1 VSQNPMVLRVWQF
14 INIFLS
20 ALAAG
25 VLWGRWLSLSRSIA
39 SLTPQ
44 SFIEIGKTT
53 IGDLVPVLPVLTF
66 AAILSTITVLVLLYR
81 RKRSKAF
88 LATSVA
94 FAAFMASLLITLLV
108 EVPID
113 RQILEWTVTTLP
125 TNWHE
130 LRDRRETFHVM
141 RTFAYL
147 AGLAL
152 ILGAALFDGARQ
164 SHS

>member
-1 VSQNPMVLRVWQF
+1 MNLKIWQF

-25 VLWGRWLSLSRSIA
+25 VLWGRWLTLSRSIA
-39 SLTPQ
+39 EITPET
-44 SFIEIGKTT
+44 FLEIGKAM
-53 IGDLVPVLPVLTF
+53 IGNAVPVVPILTF
-66 AAILSTITVLVLLYR
+66 AAILSTVPVLLLLYR

-88 LATSVA
+88 AATL
-94 FAAFMASLLITLLV
+94 AAFVLFVAALLITLLV

-113 RQILEWTVTTLP
+113 RQILDWTVATLP
-125 TNWHE
+125 ANWEE
-130 LRDRRETFHVM
+130 LRDHRETFHVM

-152 ILGAALFDGARQ
+152 ITGAAVFDRT
-164 SHS
+164 